1 MSIFIDKE
9 FHYYFQRNPIKLVD
23 IGASGGLQ
31 NNWRKAKQFLNIL
44 AFEPD
49 KREYES
55 LIRKGSSNTSYHNIA
70 LYNNETVLDFHLTR
84 KQEVSSSFY
93 PNTAFLSKFP
103 DVERFDVLETIKL
116 NTDTLDNRIKK
127 EAIGNV
133 DFIKLDAQGNTLS
146 ILEGASNTLKGVFGL
161 EVEVEFTSIYKKQP
175 LFSDVDVFARRHGF
189 QLFDIKKYFWKR
201 ELGKKYGMSKG
212 QIVFADALYLKDSL
226 AFINGLQVCPDNLSR
241 KSKILNAMSISILYG
256 YIDYAVEIFELKK
269 DCFTRKEIELFDL
282 FLKKNI
288 PLSKCIPKFKGRNR
302 FAAIFNLLNKY
313 LRQRDWVECDE
324 HLGNL

>member
-1 MSIFIDKE
+1 MSVFIDNE
-9 FHYYFQRNPIKLVD
+9 FHSYFQRNPIKLVD

-31 NNWRKAKQFLNIL
+31 KNWRKAKKFLNIL

-49 KREYES
+49 EREYER
-55 LIRKGSSNTSYHNIA
+55 LIRKASPNISYHNIA
-70 LYNNETVLDFHLTR
+70 LNNNETVLDFHLTR

-103 DVERFDVLETIKL
+103 DAERFDVLETIKL

-127 EAIGNV
+127 EAIDNV

-175 LFSDVDVFARRHGF
+175 LFSDVDVFARKHGF

-201 ELGKKYGMSKG
+201 ELGKKCGMSKG
-212 QIVFADALYLKDSL
+212 QIIFADALYLKDSHV
-226 AFINGLQVCPDNLSR
+226 FIKGLETCPDNLLM
-241 KSKILNAMSISILYG
+241 KSKILNAISISILYG
-256 YIDYAVEIFELKK
+256 YIDYAAEIFELRK
-269 DCFTRKEIELFDL
+269 DCFTRKEIELFSL

-288 PLSKCIPKFKGRNR
+288 PLSEYIPKFKGRNR
-302 FAAIFNLLNKY
+302 FAGIFRMLHKFIK
-313 LRQRDWVECDE
+313 QDAWAECDE
-324 HLGNL
+324 YLGNL

>member
-1 MSIFIDKE
+1 MFINKE
-9 FHYYFQRNPIKLVD
+9 FHSYFQQNPIKLVD

-31 NNWRKAKQFLNIL
+31 TNWKKVKKFLDIL

-49 KREYES
+49 EREYEK
-55 LIRKGSSNTSYHNIA
+55 LINQASPNISYHNIA
-70 LYNNETVLDFHLTR
+70 LYSNETVLDFHLTR
-84 KQEVSSSFY
+84 KQEVSSSYY

-103 DVERFDVLETIKL
+103 DVERFDVLETVKL
-116 NTDTLDNRIKK
+116 NTDTLDNQIRKG
-127 EAIGNV
+127 AIDNV

-161 EVEVEFTSIYKKQP
+161 EVEVEFASIYKKQP
-175 LFSDVDVFARRHGF
+175 LFSDVDVFVRKHGF

-212 QIVFADALYLKDSL
+212 QIVFADALYLKDSH
-226 AFINGLQVCPDNLSR
+226 AFVNGLETYPDNFSK
-241 KSKILNAMSISILYG
+241 KSKILNAISISILYG
-256 YIDYAVEIFELKK
+256 YIDYAAEIFDLKK
-269 DCFTRKEIELFDL
+269 DCFTRKEIELFNL

-288 PLSKCIPKFKGRNR
+288 PLSEHIPKFKGRNR
-302 FAAIFNLLNKY
+302 IAAIFNLINKF
-313 LRQRDWVECDE
+313 LKQREWVECDE